1 MKSDLLVVSQESDGD
16 GGEGAGDVG
25 QDEHQLT
32 RLQSA
37 WRANTGGSRTAV
49 TRWTLESFTFSLI
62 SPPLTE
68 GPLYLLLQSQERVGI
83 LLVQPRQG
91 EDDVILLL
99 LLLLLL
105 LVAAEL
111 SIN

>member
-1 MKSDLLVVSQESDGD
+1 MKFDLLVVSQESDGD
-16 GGEGAGDVG
+16 GEEGAGDVG

-37 WRANTGGSRTAV
+37 WRAKTGGSRTLV
-49 TRWTLESFTFSLI
+49 TRSDSGVLQVLI

-68 GPLYLLLQSQERVGI
+68 GPFYLLLQSQERVGI
-83 LLVQPRQG
+83 LTGQSRQG
-91 EDDVILLL
+91 EDDVLLL
-99 LLLLLL
+99 PLL
-105 LVAAEL
+105 LVLVVAEL

>member
-83 LLVQPRQG
+83 LTVQSRQG
-91 EDDVILLL
+91 EDDVLLL
-99 LLLLLL
+99 PLL
-105 LVAAEL
+105 LVLVVAEL

>member
-16 GGEGAGDVG
+16 GEEGAGDVG

-83 LLVQPRQG
+83 LTVQSRQG
-91 EDDVILLL
+91 EDDVLLL
-99 LLLLLL
+99 PLL
-105 LVAAEL
+105 LVLVVAEL